1 MARIRPNDIL
11 EHLNPRQKEAVTQR
25 YGFPTLETVIYERVA
40 LSNCVNKTLPVGM
53 IEIPDPKSIFEFD
66 RDCDSV
72 KEFRNLS
79 YEVMKKIGA

>member
-1 MARIRPNDIL
+1 
-11 EHLNPRQKEAVTQR
+11 
-25 YGFPTLETVIYERVA
+25 
-40 LSNCVNKTLPVGM
+40 M